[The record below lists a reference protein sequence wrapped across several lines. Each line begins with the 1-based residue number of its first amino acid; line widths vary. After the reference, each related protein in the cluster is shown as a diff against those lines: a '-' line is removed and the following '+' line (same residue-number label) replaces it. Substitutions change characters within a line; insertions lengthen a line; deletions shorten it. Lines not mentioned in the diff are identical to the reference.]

1 VAGDIVFGLNA
12 VTEALS
18 AGRGINRIYIAKESH
33 VRGIDPLLDEARARK
48 VPFDFVPQAKL
59 NELTGTREHQG
70 IAAAVSPLEYTTL
83 NDCLSQCPPEAT
95 LLVLDQVQHPKN
107 LGMLIRSAAAAGAS
121 GVLLTARGGALLD
134 ESVVRASAG
143 TVFHVPVVPCGNLSQ
158 ALRTLQDA
166 NFWIYGLDAK
176 GPDNIFDVKWPARCA
191 LVVGNE
197 SEGLRPGVAKACDHL
212 IHIPLAREID
222 SLNAAIAASVALF
235 QVAATRHRR

>member
-1 VAGDIVFGLNA
+1 MAGDVVYGVNA
-12 VTEALS
+12 VGEALRS
-18 AGRGINRIYIAKESH
+18 GRGINRIYVAKESRA
-33 VRGIDPLLDEARARK
+33 RGIDPLLDEARARR

-70 IAAAVSPLEYTTL
+70 IAATVSPLEYTSL
-83 NDCLSQCPPEAT
+83 EECLRQCPPVAT

-143 TVFHVPVVPCGNLSQ
+143 TVFHVPVVTCSNLSQ
-158 ALRTLQDA
+158 AMRSLQDA
-166 NFWIYGLDAK
+166 GFWIYGLDAK

-212 IHIPLAREID
+212 VHIPLAREID
-222 SLNAAIAASVALF
+222 SLNAAIAASVAMF
-235 QVAATRHRR
+235 QVAGARHKS